1 MRLHQTRGG
10 ISFVTPPSLPAC
22 LVLPNVLETL
32 IFSQIYDSEYRTRT
46 RVKAG
51 WAHTNSGCEWNSVG
65 DPNSR
70 IHSSAGAHAEMRVRS
85 AEDDVGSEAGAH
97 PIIYSIAWP
106 CTVLCTRE
114 REQKRRTSARCPQS
128 VGVLRAALRVQC
140 WSRRCGGP
148 SQATPPTTTTQQRR
162 QGATVRRAN
171 QQDQCLTPTRCRAV
185 RCPAVR
191 ATADVAVPAGS
202 ARERPLRLLFHGVC
216 GPGRARG
223 ARRVGVGGC
232 V

>member
-1 MRLHQTRGG
+1 MRSGWVCVR
-10 ISFVTPPSLPAC
+10 
-22 LVLPNVLETL
+22 NVLETP
-32 IFSQIYDSEYRTRT
+32 IFSQIYDTYRT
-46 RVKAG
+46 VKAG
-51 WAHTNSGCEWNSVG
+51 WRGSYGSTNSGCEWNSVG

-70 IHSSAGAHAEMRVRS
+70 IHSSAGGSPPDNIYDSMPGHAR
-85 AEDDVGSEAGAH
+85 A
-97 PIIYSIAWP
+97 
-106 CTVLCTRE
+106 VL
-114 REQKRRTSARCPQS
+114 QS

-140 WSRRCGGP
+140 WSP
-148 SQATPPTTTTQQRR
+148 SQATPPTTTIQQRR